1 MKKLIAVAVLAT
13 LCLTMLAT
21 IALADQTTVHFFH
34 RWPNEP
40 KLSYI
45 NGIIEEFEAANPD
58 IDIVADCVLNDSY
71 KEKIRVLVSTDDI
84 PDLFFSWSGMFGEN
98 LVSSGRVLAL
108 DEMLAADPEYKA
120 IINPA
125 QLIPFQVDGVQYGI
139 PWSMDGKVFFYNK
152 DVFAELGLEVPT
164 TYAELLTLCQTLKD
178 NGYEE
183 PISAGF
189 KAEWAVSHYLGTIC
203 QRVVAPEV
211 LSADYALKGDFSDP
225 AYIRALEVFVELS
238 QYMTEDPCSIDH
250 QEARDAFIAGDSPMC
265 YMQCGENKYVIND
278 AEFEYSFFNFPAIEG
293 GMGDAAEMTGG
304 PEGWML
310 SSVSSPEV
318 RDAAT
323 KFLKYLVSVH
333 GGFEMTK
340 QTGELSC
347 VVGACNEENCNDKM
361 LECVSLIMAA
371 SAPAQWQDCAT
382 EATVADAFMKGGQL
396 MLIGDKT
403 PADVMADVQAA
414 AAAAK

>member
-1 MKKLIAVAVLAT
+1 MKKLVAALVLAVL
-13 LCLTMLAT
+13 CVSMLSCAF
-21 IALADQTTVHFFH
+21 ADKTVVHFFH

-45 NGIIEEFEAANPD
+45 NSIIDAFEAENPD

-84 PDLFFSWSGMFGEN
+84 PDLFFTWSGMFGEN

-108 DEMLAADPEYKA
+108 DDMLAADPEYKA

-152 DVFAELGLEVPT
+152 DVFAELGLSIPT
-164 TYAELLTLCQTLKD
+164 SYSELLTLCQTLKD
-178 NGYEE
+178 NGYDE

-189 KAEWAVSHYLGTIC
+189 KAEWAVSHYLGTLC
-203 QRVVAPEV
+203 QRIVDPET
-211 LSADYALKGDFSDP
+211 LKNDYDLKGDFSDP
-225 AYIRALEVFVELS
+225 GYIRALEVFVELA

-250 QEARDAFIAGDSPMC
+250 QEARDAFIAGDSPIC
-265 YMQCGENKYVIND
+265 YMQCGENKYIVDD
-278 AEFEYSFFNFPAIEG
+278 AEFDYGFFNFPAIEDG
-293 GMGDAAEMTGG
+293 KGDANEMTGG

-310 SSVSSPEV
+310 SNVSSPEV
-318 RDAAT
+318 RDAAI
-323 KFLKYLVSVH
+323 KFLKYLVSVN

-347 VVGACNEENCNDKM
+347 VIGACNSENCNDKM
-361 LECVSLIMAA
+361 LECVELIMAA

-382 EATVADAFMKGGQL
+382 EATVADAFMKGGQ
-396 MLIGDKT
+396 MLLLGTKT
-403 PADVMADVQAA
+403 PAEVMADVQAA